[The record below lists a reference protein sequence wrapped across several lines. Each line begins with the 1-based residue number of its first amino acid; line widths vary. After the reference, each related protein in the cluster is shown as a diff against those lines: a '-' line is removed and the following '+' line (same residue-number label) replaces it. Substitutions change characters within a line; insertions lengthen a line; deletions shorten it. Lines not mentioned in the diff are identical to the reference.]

1 MIGPANTQHSEG
13 TDIQATGGIRNRN
26 PSTRATAGPR
36 LRPLG
41 HLDQHIIL
49 LFAYFISPSFG
60 LPN

>member
-13 TDIQATGGIRNRN
+13 MDIQATGGIRNRN
-26 PSTRATAGPR
+26 SSKRATADPR

-49 LFAYFISPSFG
+49 LFAYFINPSFG
-60 LPN
+60 FPD